1 MSFLSKIFGN
11 KDTKS
16 LKIANSY
23 LTKINSLEEEFSK
36 LSDNDLKQKTSD
48 LIYAFEQEQNLD
60 LLIPEAFAAV
70 RESSKRNIG
79 LRHYDCQI
87 VGGIILHNGS
97 IAEMATGEGKTLAA
111 TLP

>member
-60 LLIPEAFAAV
+60 LFFQCNVLQDLLIKKMNRQICLCCKTPKI
-70 RESSKRNIG
+70 SQKYTSKLEG
-79 LRHYDCQI
+79 LKKPKAYYQ
-87 VGGIILHNGS
+87 V
-97 IAEMATGEGKTLAA
+97 E
-111 TLP
+111 